1 MLRIGFLLGAVIAIG
16 ALSACG
22 GDGGD
27 AQAPQ
32 AGVTANAG
40 GTATGATGTTGS
52 TSSSAPR
59 QSAPAAGKE
68 SESARANVPPREQA
82 DSQGIPT
89 GSRDAGNSNRARKR
103 DQKKKKDKDKQQ
115 SAWSRVSKRK
125 LYRDARISCRVFGLR
140 QVATEYNAKSLTAAD
155 AAEAYADAFIGGGA
169 PKWTRKPTYDGCVA
183 GLTGH

>member
-1 MLRIGFLLGAVIAIG
+1 MLRIGFLLGAMIAIG

-52 TSSSAPR
+52 TSPSAPR
-59 QSAPAAGKE
+59 QSAPAAGEE
-68 SESARANVPPREQA
+68 SESGQANVPTGEQA
-82 DSQGIPT
+82 GSQSVPT
-89 GSRDAGNSNRARKR
+89 ESREAGNSNGARTKH
-103 DQKKKKDKDKQQ
+103 QKKKDKGKQQ
-115 SAWSRVSKRK
+115 SAWDKVSKRR
-125 LYRDARISCRVFGLR
+125 LYRDARVSCRVFGLR

-155 AAEAYADAFIGGGA
+155 AAEAYADAFVRTGA
-169 PKWTRKPTYDGCVA
+169 PEWTREPTYDGCVA